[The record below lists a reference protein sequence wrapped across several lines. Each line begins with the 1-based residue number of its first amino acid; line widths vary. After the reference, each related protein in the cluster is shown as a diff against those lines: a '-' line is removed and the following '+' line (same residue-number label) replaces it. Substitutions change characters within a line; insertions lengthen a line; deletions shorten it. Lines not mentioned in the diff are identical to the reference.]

1 MKITRKMK
9 MVAGLLFATAIVAQA
24 ATPVTDGLYMELI
37 ADNLSLTNG
46 ASVTNWNDT
55 VGNVSLATYGGYT
68 APVFVS
74 SDANFNNHSTVSFT
88 NATLRD
94 ITLGGT
100 APSTENMTVF
110 MVARNNAQIAD
121 NAEWLFQSQVKV
133 GGNNNN
139 RFRIARS
146 GTNYL
151 DSAYQTRIGGGGGLV
166 TANGS
171 GVNTD
176 LLLFN
181 VRSGSNV
188 VDFAVITA
196 TNTLSVTGANGTGK
210 DWARIVL
217 GNSGNDKNYANAN
230 IAEMLVYDHALTT
243 NEIAQVNTYLK
254 DKYFAGGGPGPG
266 PEAPLVISSIDFS
279 GGVVSVT
286 AANLSIGSSCVLIR
300 SDDLTGT
307 FTPVDGSMI
316 SNVTTQISVLQD
328 TNPPPANAF
337 YKVESTK

>member
-1 MKITRKMK
+1 MKTTRKIK
-9 MVAGLLFATAIVAQA
+9 MVAGLLFATTIVVQA
-24 ATPVTDGLYMELI
+24 ATPVTNGLYVELI

-68 APVFVS
+68 APTFVS
-74 SDANFNNHSTVSFT
+74 SDTNFNNHSTVNFT

-110 MVARNNAQIAD
+110 MVARFNAQPD
-121 NAEWLFQSQVKV
+121 NSNAEWLFQSQVKV

-146 GTNYL
+146 NTTYL
-151 DSAYQTRIGGGGGLV
+151 NSAYQTRVGGGGGLA

-171 GVNTD
+171 GRSTD
-176 LLLFN
+176 LAIFN
-181 VRSGSNV
+181 VRSGSDV
-188 VDFAVITA
+188 VNLDVITA
-196 TNTLSVTGANGTGK
+196 TNTLSATGANGTGQ

-217 GNSGNDKNYANAN
+217 GNSGNNKNYANAN
-230 IAEMLVYDHALTT
+230 IAEMLVYDHALTS
-243 NEIAQVNTYLK
+243 NEVVQVNTYLK
-254 DKYFAGGGPGPG
+254 DKYFGGAGPGPG
-266 PEAPLVISSIDFS
+266 LTTPVITSIDFS
-279 GGVVSVT
+279 AGTVSVT
-286 AANLSIGSSCVLIR
+286 ATNLSIGSSCVLIR

-307 FTPVDGSMI
+307 FTNEIYTISPVTNQVG
-316 SNVTTQISVLQD
+316 VLQD